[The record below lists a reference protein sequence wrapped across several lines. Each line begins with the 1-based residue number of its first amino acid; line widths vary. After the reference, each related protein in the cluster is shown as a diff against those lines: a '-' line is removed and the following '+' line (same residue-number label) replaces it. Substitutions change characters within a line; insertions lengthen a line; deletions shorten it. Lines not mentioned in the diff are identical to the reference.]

1 MAEHDEE
8 QIEALRR
15 WWQENGRSV
24 IAGIVIGLGAL
35 GGWSGWNWYQN
46 EQALA
51 ASAIYEDVLGGLEQ
65 GDYTAVREGAS
76 NLRDDYGGTVYA
88 ALGAL
93 AGARAA
99 VEEGDLERAHEWL
112 RWTVEEGEGAELTS
126 IARARLARVVAAQ
139 GNADEALALLDAE
152 VPAAFNG
159 LFAEVRGD
167 ILTQQGERAAAADAY
182 RQALDAEGPVS
193 DPEMVRRKLDRLSG
207 ADNGAGRQSA
217 AS

>member
-24 IAGIVIGLGAL
+24 IAGIVIGLAAL
-35 GGWSGWNWYQN
+35 GGWSGWNWYHEKQS
-46 EQALA
+46 LA
-51 ASAIYEDVLGGLEQ
+51 ASAIYEDALGALKQ
-65 GDYTAVREGAS
+65 GDYAAVREGANS
-76 NLRDDYGGTVYA
+76 LRDDYGGTAYA

-99 VEEGDLERAHEWL
+99 VEEGDLDGAREWL
-112 RWTVEEGEGAELTS
+112 RWTVEEGEGAEFAS

-152 VPAAFNG
+152 APAAYEG

-167 ILTQQGERAAAADAY
+167 ILMQEGEREAAAEAY
-182 RQALDAEGPVS
+182 REALEAEGPVS
-193 DPEMVRRKLDRLSG
+193 DPEMVQRKLNRLSG
-207 ADNGAGRQSA
+207 ASSDAGRESA